1 MNGREAPTKSPKNHQ
16 ILRTSYN
23 NHPKRD
29 SAVVTPQREAD
40 MTVCRP
46 EPAGLLPAAGKAG
59 LDGPAIAVTGTGQCL
74 GRNKSR

>member
-1 MNGREAPTKSPKNHQ
+1 MDLIVTKSPQNHE
-16 ILRTSYN
+16 ILRTSH
-23 NHPKRD
+23 NHGPKRD

-46 EPAGLLPAAGKAG
+46 EPAGLLPAGKAG
-59 LDGPAIAVTGTGQCL
+59 LDGPAIAACDSGMGQCL